1 MTLSCFFGANSR
13 PLQTPRDKLTRVGDA
28 RASSPQYDAI
38 VIGSGPNGL
47 AAAIVLAQ
55 AGKKVVVYEAQ
66 PTIGG
71 GTRSAELTLPGFVH
85 DVCSTAHPMAAA
97 SPFFR
102 SLELEKFGLQWIQ
115 PGAPCAHPFDDGTA
129 VIVERSLDATAAQF
143 AEDQARIKKLF
154 SPLVN
159 SWDQLIDS
167 LLAPVVRLP
176 RHPFKMAGFGLH
188 ALQSATSLARKQFKT
203 PRARAVFAGMAAHSI
218 IPLED
223 RPSAA
228 FGLML
233 WATCHSVGWPFAA
246 GGSQKIADALSAKFR
261 ELGGEI
267 ISSRRVQS
275 LDELPPTHSILCD
288 VAPANLLRLAGN
300 RLPRSEQRSLARFRL
315 GPGVFKVDWA
325 LDAPVPWN
333 APECARA
340 GTVHIGGT
348 FEEIAESERAA
359 AQGTVHDRPFVLLT
373 QPSLFDPTRTP
384 GGKHTAWA
392 YCHVPNGSAADMLS
406 RIEAQ
411 VERFATGFAKKIIGR
426 SVRTPAA
433 LQANNENLIGGDIG
447 GGSNDL
453 WQFLFRPTR
462 RYYSTSAKGVF
473 LCSSSTPPGG
483 GVHGMCG
490 YHAAKKALKQ
500 F

>member
-1 MTLSCFFGANSR
+1 MAESR
-13 PLQTPRDKLTRVGDA
+13 SARTQRDAV
-28 RASSPQYDAI
+28 

-55 AGKKVVVYEAQ
+55 AGKKVVVCEAE

-71 GTRSAELTLPGFVH
+71 GARTAELTHPGFLH

-102 SLELEKFGLQWIQ
+102 SLQLENYGLRWVQ
-115 PGAPCAHPFDDGTA
+115 PAAPCAHPFDDGTA
-129 VIVERSLDATAAQF
+129 VIVERSFEQTCAQLG
-143 AEDQARIKKLF
+143 EDEKSARKLL
-154 SPLVN
+154 SPIVG
-159 SWDQLIDS
+159 SWDQLVDS
-167 LLAPVVRLP
+167 LLRPPLRIP
-176 RHPFKMAGFGLH
+176 RHPLKMARFGLL
-188 ALQSATSLARKQFKT
+188 ALQSASSLVRKHFKT
-203 PRARAVFAGMAAHSI
+203 ARARAVFAGMAAHSI

-228 FGLML
+228 FGLVL
-233 WATCHSVGWPFAA
+233 WATCHAVGWPFAA
-246 GGSQKIADALSAKFR
+246 GGSQKIPDALAARFR

-267 ISSRRVQS
+267 QTSRRISS
-275 LDELPPTHSILCD
+275 LDELGNARTILCD

-300 RLPRSEQRSLARFRL
+300 RLSHAQQRSLSRFRL

-325 LDAPVPWN
+325 LNGPVPWN

-348 FEEIAESERAA
+348 FEEIAESERAT
-359 AQGTVHDRPFVLLT
+359 AQGTLSDRPFVLFA
-373 QPSLFDPTRTP
+373 QPSLFDASRAPA
-384 GGKHTAWA
+384 GQHTAWA
-392 YCHVPNGSAADMLS
+392 YCHVPNGSGADMLS

-411 VERFATGFAKKIIGR
+411 VERFANGFTKKVIGR
-426 SVRTPAA
+426 AVKTPAD
-433 LQANNENLIGGDIG
+433 LQSHNSNLIGGDIG

-453 WQFLFRPTR
+453 WQFLFRPTSHL
-462 RYYSTSAKGVF
+462 YSTSIPGVY
-473 LCSSSTPPGG
+473 LCSASTPPGG

-490 YHAAKKALKQ
+490 YHAAKRALKRG
-500 F
+500 